1 MKKFRVIGIIV
12 IFTKLGFVSKQL
24 FSSKKTDNG
33 KDYKTLPPTRS
44 TIVEETLAIGTI
56 TPRFLSGI

>member
-33 KDYKTLPPTRS
+33 KD
-44 TIVEETLAIGTI
+44 
-56 TPRFLSGI
+56 